1 MRWSQRRRQRNGG
14 TAPHD
19 EPPQSE
25 VPMTETRENRETPR
39 TTCSCWGP
47 VRSARKPP
55 PAPALPA
62 SPRGHRGAGTR
73 RRRMLVPGAC
83 PQQGAAA
90 AGRRSRQPPPR
101 GGRRQAVT
109 SRLDTDQVFAR
120 RDHYVADWDDS
131 GQAEWFKPIGADLFR
146 GRGRIDG
153 PRQVTVTR
161 DDGAWQPSPSGTRWP
176 SPPAAGHG
184 RTPAP
189 AADWADTLD
198 RRPVAAGRRGRR
210 PAFRGLGV
218 CPAAVQRRTGLAA
231 PVRWS
236 SCVRL

>member
-1 MRWSQRRRQRNGG
+1 
-14 TAPHD
+14 
-19 EPPQSE
+19 
-25 VPMTETRENRETPR
+25 
-39 TTCSCWGP
+39 
-47 VRSARKPP
+47 
-55 PAPALPA
+55 
-62 SPRGHRGAGTR
+62 
-73 RRRMLVPGAC
+73 MLVPGEC

-161 DDGAWQPSPSGTRWP
+161 DDGAWQTLTVRHAVAVATGSRPRPDPRTCRRLG
-176 SPPAAGHG
+176 GH
-184 RTPAP
+184 A
-189 AADWADTLD
+189 
-198 RRPVAAGRRGRR
+198 
-210 PAFRGLGV
+210 
-218 CPAAVQRRTGLAA
+218 
-231 PVRWS
+231 
-236 SCVRL
+236 